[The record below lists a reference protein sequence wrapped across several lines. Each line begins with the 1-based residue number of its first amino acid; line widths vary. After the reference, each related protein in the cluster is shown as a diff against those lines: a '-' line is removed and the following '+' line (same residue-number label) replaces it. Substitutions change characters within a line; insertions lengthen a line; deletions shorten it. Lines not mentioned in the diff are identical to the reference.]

1 MGIPNGKYDIEL
13 IRRTKELIQSYNG
26 KYNLTLLMNGILSLI
41 VLPHQHNARV
51 RKLNFMNKCK
61 LTLKPN
67 FLKVGY

>member
-13 IRRTKELIQSYNG
+13 IRRTKELIKTYKG

-51 RKLNFMNKCK
+51 RKLNFMNKD
-61 LTLKPN
+61 
-67 FLKVGY
+67 